1 MVNLEVGVS
10 RAADTLDDVVRDVD
24 LVVFRLE
31 RSDTDPERWQAERKE
46 IRRELERLRD
56 RLSDLLE
63 TL

>member
-1 MVNLEVGVS
+1 MS

-31 RSDTDPERWQAERKE
+31 RSEADPERWKAERQE
-46 IRRELERLRD
+46 VRRELERLRD